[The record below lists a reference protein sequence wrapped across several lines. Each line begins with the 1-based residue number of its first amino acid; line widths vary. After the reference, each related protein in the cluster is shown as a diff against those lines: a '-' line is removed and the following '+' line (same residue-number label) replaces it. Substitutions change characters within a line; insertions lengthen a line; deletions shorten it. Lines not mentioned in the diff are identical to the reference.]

1 MWAGGGTVAD
11 APKIVCGGDEEK
23 VLRSGGFGW
32 WSEVDSR
39 GEWKGNVINIEHEMI
54 KRNDCRFGCG

>member
-32 WSEVDSR
+32 WSEVNAR
-39 GEWKGNVINIEHEMI
+39 GEWK
-54 KRNDCRFGCG
+54 KRL